1 MRDITVINRVRR
13 MKVVWITES
22 LCLQVDLFFR
32 VLMIVM
38 SLWHCKRLQLSGRC
52 DDTLLHLPA
61 DSQEFNSW
69 CWDDDTLLHLPAD
82 SQEFNSWCWDFS
94 CLYCD
99 STSRE
104 ALLGE
109 QSIAGRRKLEI
120 LRVKRVLES
129 LWGPL
134 VFFHY
139 SLSDSSFVLVLFPKN
154 FL

>member
-52 DDTLLHLPA
+52 
-61 DSQEFNSW
+61 
-69 CWDDDTLLHLPAD
+69 DDTLLHLPAD